1 MTTLNMRDAA
11 EDGRRHYL
19 TGLEAGQRARKRL
32 GIAELDRDGF
42 PVKVVVPNE
51 IHMITPTFFT
61 GMFGPSVIE
70 FGSAEG
76 FMEKYRFKCTPLM
89 RRQIRNRARSVELA
103 RSAAA

>member
-51 IHMITPTFFT
+51 IHMITPTFFI
-61 GMFGPSVIE
+61 GMFGPSVDYL
-70 FGSAEG
+70 GGADG
-76 FMEKYRFKCTPLM
+76 FMKQYEFDCTPLM
-89 RRQIRNRARSVELA
+89 HRQIRNRVRSVTV
-103 RSAAA
+103 